1 MEKREI
7 GAWGERKAAS
17 YLRLHGYKIVCMNY
31 SCRQGEI
38 DVIAENRKYIVFV
51 EVKLRKTS
59 DHGEAREFVTY
70 SKQRRIITAAQLY
83 LQQHESEKQ
92 PRFDVIEIYAPEG
105 MESRRLTIRHIEDA
119 FR

>member
-51 EVKLRKTS
+51 DLKFILTS
-59 DHGEAREFVTY
+59 DHVDAR
-70 SKQRRIITAAQLY
+70 
-83 LQQHESEKQ
+83 
-92 PRFDVIEIYAPEG
+92 
-105 MESRRLTIRHIEDA
+105 
-119 FR
+119 